1 MAQFDIFERFSET
14 AREVLKKSESIAKSM
29 NSGIESQHLLLS
41 LAVTPGSL
49 AFDILREHMISLDQI
64 RLVLRLE
71 GFQSKTNAGMSNEV
85 KRIIQIA
92 SQKAADFHHYTI
104 ESEHLLLGLVSNKNC
119 IAYKVI
125 ERVGVNP
132 AVIRTQIETL
142 FDELSYIDDLVQMP
156 ENAELDKKDMLEIEL
171 EQMRDKVQN
180 NITATTSTK
189 TATKQSQTP
198 ALDYFTSDLTALAK
212 RGELDP
218 VIGRDNEVF
227 RAMQILCRRTK
238 NNPILTGEPG
248 VGKTA
253 IVEGLAQRIISG
265 HIPAPL
271 RNKRIIA
278 LDMALLIAGTTYR
291 GQFEDRVKKV
301 MDELV
306 KVGDAIL
313 FIDELHTLVGAGSA
327 EGSLDMANILKPG
340 LAKGKVRLI
349 GATTNEEYRQHIE
362 KDAAL
367 ERRLQRIMVA
377 EPTEDQAV
385 EILKG
390 IRSRYESFHNV
401 TITDE
406 ALDSSVRL
414 AARYLN
420 DRYLPDKA
428 IDLIDEAS
436 ASLHLE
442 MITNPIQKEIV
453 KLEQKRIE
461 LKRKIEIL
469 VSKDQYEQVG
479 KLHAQEL
486 KVKEDIKQL
495 RTKLGTEREVRT
507 ITTEDIAKIVGS
519 WTGIP
524 VTNLIKE
531 ERLRL
536 LNLEGVLK
544 ERVVGQDEAITKISK
559 AIRRNKTGVSD
570 PKRPLGTFLFLG
582 PTGVGKTELARS
594 LAELVFGKSD
604 ALIKIDMSE
613 FMEKHNVSRLVGAPP
628 GYIGYD
634 DGGKL
639 TEAVRKQ
646 PHAVV
651 LFDEIEKAHPQ
662 VFNILL
668 QIMEDGNLTDA
679 KGRKVSFRNTIIILT
694 SNIGMADL
702 TRQGAIGFQSNT
714 DIHKAEYD
722 RIEQSVTKALKDTFQ
737 PEFLNRLDSTLVF
750 KPLSKPILVQIVSI
764 HTNQF
769 AQRIKRDLG
778 LELEITDAAKEL
790 LAEKGYDPEY
800 GARPVRRAIMDLLQD
815 PLAEALL
822 SDKFKGSNV
831 VRVLRKGDY
840 LVFRK

>member
-1 MAQFDIFERFSET
+1 MAQYDIFERFSET

-71 GFQSKTNAGMSNEV
+71 GFQSKTKTGMSAEV
-85 KRIIQIA
+85 RRIITIA
-92 SQKAADFHHYTI
+92 SQKAADFNHYTI

-142 FDELSYIDDLVQMP
+142 FDELSYIDELVQLP
-156 ENAELDKKDMLEIEL
+156 DEQEIEKKDVLEIEL
-171 EQMRDKVQN
+171 EHMRDKVQN
-180 NITATTSTK
+180 SLTATK
-189 TATKQSQTP
+189 TGAKQSQTP
-198 ALDYFTSDLTALAK
+198 ALDYFTTDLTNLAK
-212 RGELDP
+212 KNELDP
-218 VIGRDNEVF
+218 VIGRDAEVY

-265 HIPAPL
+265 HVPVPL
-271 RNKRIIA
+271 RNKKILA

-291 GQFEDRVKKV
+291 GQFEDRVKKI
-301 MDELV
+301 MDELA

-313 FIDELHTLVGAGSA
+313 FIDEMHTLVGAGSA

-349 GATTNEEYRQHIE
+349 GATTNEEYRLHIE

-377 EPTEDQAV
+377 EPTEEQTIA
-385 EILKG
+385 ILDG
-390 IRSRYESFHNV
+390 IRGRYESFHNV

-406 ALDSSVRL
+406 AIESAVRL
-414 AARYLN
+414 SSRYLS
-420 DRYLPDKA
+420 DRFLPDKA
-428 IDLIDEAS
+428 IDLIDEAA
-436 ASLHLE
+436 ASLHIE
-442 MITNPIQKEIV
+442 AVNNPIQKQILI
-453 KLEQKRIE
+453 LEQKRGE
-461 LKRKIEIL
+461 LQRKIEIL

-486 KVKEDIKQL
+486 KIKEEIKQNKA
-495 RTKLGTEREVRT
+495 KLGASLQQRT
-507 ITTEDIAKIVGS
+507 ITTQDIARIIAA

-524 VTNLIKE
+524 VADLIRE

-536 LNLEGVLK
+536 LNLEEVLK
-544 ERVVGQDEAITKISK
+544 TRVVGQDEAITKISK

-613 FMEKHNVSRLVGAPP
+613 FMERHNVSRLVGAPP

-646 PHAVV
+646 PYSVV

-702 TRQGAIGFQSNT
+702 TRQAAIGFQST
-714 DIHKAEYD
+714 SKDQAMAEYE
-722 RIEQSVTKALKDTFQ
+722 RIQQSVTKALKDTFQ
-737 PEFLNRLDSTLVF
+737 PEFLNRLDSTIVF
-750 KPLSKPILVQIVSI
+750 QPLSKQILMQIVGI
-764 HTNQF
+764 HTKHF
-769 AQRIKRDLG
+769 AERMKKDLG
-778 LELEITDAAKEL
+778 IDLDVADAAKEL
-790 LAEKGYDPEY
+790 IAEKGYDPEY
-800 GARPVRRAIMDLLQD
+800 GARPIRRALMDLLQD
-815 PLAEALL
+815 PLAETILT
-822 SDKFKGSNV
+822 DKFKPGSII
-831 VRVLRKGDY
+831 RVLRKGDY

>member
-1 MAQFDIFERFSET
+1 MAQYDIFERFSET
-14 AREVLKKSESIAKSM
+14 ARDVLKKSENIAKSM
-29 NSGIESQHLLLS
+29 NSGIESQHVLLALS
-41 LAVTPGSL
+41 VTPGSL

-71 GFQSKTNAGMSNEV
+71 EFQPKTPKGMSDEV
-85 KRIIQIA
+85 RKVLQVA
-92 SQKAADFHHYTI
+92 SQKAAHFHHYTI
-104 ESEHLLLGLVSNKNC
+104 ESEHLLLGLVTDKTC
-119 IAYKVI
+119 VAYKVI

-142 FDELSYIDDLVQMP
+142 FDELLYIDDLVRLPQ
-156 ENAELDKKDMLEIEL
+156 EGETEKKDDIDGEL
-171 EQMRDKVQN
+171 EAMHEKMRQN
-180 NITATTSTK
+180 MTSTK
-189 TATKQSQTP
+189 TAKQSATP
-198 ALDYFTSDLTALAK
+198 ALDYFTTDLTALSK

-218 VIGRDNEVF
+218 MIGREQEVY

-253 IVEGLAQRIISG
+253 IVEGLAERIIAG
-265 HIPAPL
+265 HVPPPL
-271 RNKRIIA
+271 KNKRIVS
-278 LDMALLIAGTTYR
+278 LDLALLIAGTTYR

-301 MDELV
+301 IDELI
-306 KVGDAIL
+306 KVGDTIL

-327 EGSLDMANILKPG
+327 EGSLDMANILKPA
-340 LAKGKVRLI
+340 LAKGKLRLI
-349 GATTNEEYRQHIE
+349 GATTNDEYRLHIE

-367 ERRLQRIMVA
+367 ERRLQRIMVN
-377 EPTEDQAV
+377 EPTQEQTE

-390 IRSRYESFHNV
+390 IRGRYESFHSV

-406 ALDSSVRL
+406 AVQSAISLS
-414 AARYLN
+414 ARYIS

-428 IDLIDEAS
+428 IDLIDEAA

-442 MITNPIQKEIV
+442 EITNPVQKEIV
-453 KLEQKRIE
+453 KLDQKRVE
-461 LKRKIEIL
+461 LKRKIELL
-469 VSKDQYEQVG
+469 VAKDQYEQVG
-479 KLHAQEL
+479 KMHAQEL
-486 KVKEDIKQL
+486 KVKEEIKQL
-495 RTKLGTEREVRT
+495 RAKLGAERELRT
-507 ITTEDIAKIVGS
+507 ITSTDIAKIVAA

-524 VTNLIKE
+524 VLNLVKE

-536 LNLEGVLK
+536 LNLDQILK
-544 ERVVGQDEAITKISK
+544 QRVVGQDEAIDKIAK

-582 PTGVGKTELARS
+582 PTGVGKTELAKS
-594 LAELVFGKSD
+594 LAELVFGKPES
-604 ALIKIDMSE
+604 LIKIDMSE

-628 GYIGYD
+628 GYVGYD

-646 PHAVV
+646 PYSVV
-651 LFDEIEKAHPQ
+651 LFDEIEKAHPA

-679 KGRKVSFRNTIIILT
+679 KGRLVSFRNTIIILT
-694 SNIGMADL
+694 SNIGMASL
-702 TRQGAIGFQSNT
+702 TRQADIGFQSPSDAT
-714 DIHKAEYD
+714 QAEYQ
-722 RIEQSVTKALKDTFQ
+722 RVEHAVSKALKDTFQ
-737 PEFLNRLDSTLVF
+737 PEFLNRLDSTIIF
-750 KPLSKPILVQIVSI
+750 KPLTKPILLEIVTI

-769 AQRIKRDLG
+769 AERIKKDLG
-778 LELEITDAAKEL
+778 LVLEVTEAAKEL
-790 LAEKGYDPEY
+790 VAEKGYDPEY
-800 GARPVRRAIMDLLQD
+800 GARPIRRALMDLLQD
-815 PLAEALL
+815 PLAEAIL
-822 SDKFKGSNV
+822 SDKFKSNSV